1 MKCCQNRR
9 MNYFSEC
16 VLRTEHI
23 LGCILLHP
31 KVYYPVHNTL
41 HLSITQ
47 FTTPCTCPLPSSQH
61 PAPVHYPLHNTL
73 HLSITHFTIACT
85 CPLPSSQQFTLFHSI
100 FTIQYNIWNYFSL
113 FPALQI
119 VPYVTT
125 GGLLQPLK
133 QRVTSKYSSKHDNLL
148 NSLRAVSD
156 FVWSAWI
163 SVTF

>member
-1 MKCCQNRR
+1 MDCFTVR
-9 MNYFSEC
+9 YE
-16 VLRTEHI
+16 VLPKQKNE
-23 LGCILLHP
+23 LLQWVCLENWTYPWLHFIAP
-31 KVYYPVHNTL
+31 KG
-41 HLSITQ
+41 I
-47 FTTPCTCPLPSSQH
+47 LPSSQH
-61 PAPVHYPLHNTL
+61 PAPVHYPVHNTL
-73 HLSITHFTIACT
+73 HLSITHFTTACT
-85 CPLPSSQQFTLFHSI
+85 CPLPSSQQFTLFHPI